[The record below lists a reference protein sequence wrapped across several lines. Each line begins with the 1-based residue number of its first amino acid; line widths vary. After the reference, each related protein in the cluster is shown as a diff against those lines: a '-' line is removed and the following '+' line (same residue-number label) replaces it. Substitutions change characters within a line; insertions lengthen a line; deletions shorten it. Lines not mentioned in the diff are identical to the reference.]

1 MTETIDDILNQR
13 AQTYG
18 AFKDLAR
25 VAVRLRRVI
34 QEELEMRQKVLDP
47 DMAEALSMLCS
58 KVARIVNGDPTHV
71 DDWVDGAGY
80 LQLVADRLNGK
91 VR

>member
-1 MTETIDDILNQR
+1 MNVDDILNQR

-18 AFKDLAR
+18 PFKDLAR

-34 QEELEMRQKVLDP
+34 QEELSQRGKVLDP
-47 DMAEALSMLCS
+47 DMDEALSMICS
-58 KVARIVNGDPTHV
+58 KVARIINGDPNHV
-71 DDWVDGAGY
+71 DDWADAAGY
-80 LQLVADRLNGK
+80 AQLIADRLNGK